1 MQCTFCS
8 GESRARCASNHVV
21 APPFLAAR
29 RHRTCAPASTHAP
42 RTRSQHG
49 RMRTPRTRSLLPL
62 FFLSLVSFVP
72 HTCVAAHFYRR
83 ELFFSPLSLTWR
95 DLDSDEFRSDTEPFT
110 VPSVRQF
117 ISRVRE
123 PLARRRLDNFYRSV
137 SSRRNAISSERETR
151 GAMSRRLVRRDV
163 TRGRTWQSEQR
174 ETRTTTR
181 QTSAGTR
188 KRNTERN
195 EAKEGKN
202 THTHATTD
210 EKPSIRWSIWG
221 AAGLNGCRRYE
232 LPSSRGPRGS
242 LCLSCISTGTRVGR
256 EELHGLRDRAFG
268 KRHGKIYRNPMRG
281 KCADICESGGG
292 GGGTVRKPLEEN
304 RREESTKNKG
314 PSRRPSDVCVCVP
327 QQGCD

>member
-1 MQCTFCS
+1 MQ
-8 GESRARCASNHVV
+8 
-21 APPFLAAR
+21 
-29 RHRTCAPASTHAP
+29 
-42 RTRSQHG
+42 
-49 RMRTPRTRSLLPL
+49 
-62 FFLSLVSFVP
+62 
-72 HTCVAAHFYRR
+72 
-83 ELFFSPLSLTWR
+83 
-95 DLDSDEFRSDTEPFT
+95 PFT

-210 EKPSIRWSIWG
+210 EKPSIR
-221 AAGLNGCRRYE
+221 
-232 LPSSRGPRGS
+232 
-242 LCLSCISTGTRVGR
+242 
-256 EELHGLRDRAFG
+256 
-268 KRHGKIYRNPMRG
+268 
-281 KCADICESGGG
+281 
-292 GGGTVRKPLEEN
+292 
-304 RREESTKNKG
+304 
-314 PSRRPSDVCVCVP
+314 
-327 QQGCD
+327 